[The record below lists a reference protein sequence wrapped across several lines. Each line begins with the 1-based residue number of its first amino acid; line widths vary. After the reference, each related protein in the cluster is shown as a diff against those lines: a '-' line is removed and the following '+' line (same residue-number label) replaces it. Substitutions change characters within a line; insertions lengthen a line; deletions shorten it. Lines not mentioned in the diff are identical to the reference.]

1 MKRIFTLLA
10 LSFLFAQAQA
20 QVLFYQDFE
29 SGSIDPMTAIDA
41 DGKTVHPNVAS
52 VAGPT
57 WQVVGTSPN
66 RVIVSTSWFNPVGQ
80 ADDWIISPALE
91 ITQPNTI
98 LTWQALAQDPAFR
111 DGYEV
116 RISTTD
122 NQIASFTNLALNVPA
137 EETTWKSRSLNLD
150 AYIGQTIYFAFRNHS
165 NDKFLLYMDN
175 IRVEV
180 FKSNNAIVR
189 GISFEK
195 YNPVN
200 TQVPI
205 KVTVENHGALPLNS
219 LEFTWTDGTNY
230 YTDTLT
236 NLNIATLATQE
247 LTHSVTAASSQIG
260 EFGVGVLV
268 ANPNA
273 VEDEDPADNT
283 GGRKIYFLDQQ
294 LPKKVVVEEGTG
306 TWCGWCPRGA
316 VNIDAVYEANPDLV
330 MPIAIHNGDPMTNAD
345 YDSPFSQTISGY
357 PSGHVDRKE
366 INLDP
371 ADFGTAVA
379 GIQDRMVPVQVKTQ
393 TAYDPE
399 TRMVTVYGTAHSS
412 VPTQANDLRFT
423 CVITEDHVTGTDAG
437 YNQTNYYAGGAQGA
451 MGGFEGLPDPVPA
464 SQMEYRFVARAI
476 LGGFSG
482 LENSIPDAVAAD
494 EDFNVQFTYQVPQ
507 GYDVEQMKAIIFIQ
521 DEETGEILNG
531 DIVDVTDEATGVTLI
546 PEGKFSLYPNPTV
559 DNMTLTVD
567 YTTDAPVSMKV
578 FTTNGALVKDLG
590 PLSLANGK
598 GNEQINVSGL
608 ESGMYILELR
618 QKNAVTALPF
628 VKL

>member
-10 LSFLFAQAQA
+10 LGFLFVQAQA
-20 QVLFYQDFE
+20 QVLFSQDFE
-29 SGSIDPMTAIDA
+29 SGSIAPMTAVDV

-80 ADDWIISPALE
+80 ADDWIITPALTIE
-91 ITQPNTI
+91 QVNTI
-98 LTWQALAQDPAFR
+98 LVWQARAQDPAFA

-137 EETTWKSRSLNLD
+137 EQTTWKSRSLNLD
-150 AYIGQTIYFAFRNHS
+150 AYVGQTIYIAFRNHS

-180 FKSNNAIVR
+180 FKNNDIIVR
-189 GISFEK
+189 GINFEK
-195 YNPVN
+195 YNTLS
-200 TQVPI
+200 TQVPV
-205 KVTVENHGALPLNS
+205 KVTVENHGANPLTS
-219 LEFTWTDGTNY
+219 LELTWTDGTNY
-230 YTDTLT
+230 YTDTIN
-236 NLNIATLATQE
+236 NLNITTLGTQE
-247 LTHSVTAASSQIG
+247 LTHSVTVQASEIG
-260 EFGVGVLV
+260 EYGIGVLV
-268 ANPNA
+268 ANPNNTA
-273 VEDEDPADNT
+273 DEAPDDNT
-283 GGRKIYFLDQQ
+283 GGRKIYFLNEQ
-294 LPKKVVVEEGTG
+294 LPKKVLVEEGTG

-330 MPIAIHNGDPMTNAD
+330 MPIAIHNGDPMTVSS
-345 YDSPFSQTISGY
+345 YDGPFSNTISGY

-366 INLDP
+366 INIDP

-379 GIQDRMVPVQVKTQ
+379 TVQNRMVPVQVKTQ

-399 TRMVTVYGTAHSS
+399 TRTVTVYGTAHSS
-412 VPTQANDLRFT
+412 VPTLANDFRFT
-423 CVITEDHVTGTDAG
+423 CVIIEDHVTGSDAG

-451 MGGFEGLPDPVPA
+451 MGGFESLPDPVPA

-482 LENSIPDAVAAD
+482 MENSVPDAVAAN
-494 EDFNVQFTYQVPQ
+494 EDFSIQFTYQIPA
-507 GYDVEQMKAIIFIQ
+507 GYDVEEMQAIIFVQ
-521 DEETGEILNG
+521 DEETGEVLNG
-531 DIVDVTDEATGVTLI
+531 DIVDVTDEATGVTLV

-567 YTTDAPVSMKV
+567 YQTDAAVSMKIY
-578 FTTNGALVKDLG
+578 TTNGSLVKDLG
-590 PLSLANGK
+590 PISLASGK
-598 GNEQINVSGL
+598 GVEQINVSGM
-608 ESGMYILELR
+608 EAGMYLLELR
-618 QKNAVTALPF
+618 NKNAVTALPF